1 MPNDQRGRDRL
12 PVLPYLTLI
21 GVFTGVYGGLLVLGA
36 KKKKLPR
43 HVSAADIF
51 LLGAATHRLS
61 RIATRDKVA
70 APLREPF
77 TEYRGPAGAG
87 EVDQRAKGTGLQRA
101 IGTLVTCE
109 YCAGPWVASA
119 LFAALVVRPRETRVV
134 ASMLAATAV
143 SDFLHQAYTF
153 MRHAS

>member
-1 MPNDQRGRDRL
+1 MANAERRDRL
-12 PVLPYLTLI
+12 PVLPYLALMSFYAS
-21 GVFTGVYGGLLVLGA
+21 VFGGLLAYGA

-43 HVSAADIF
+43 HVSAADVL
-51 LLGAATHRLS
+51 LLGVATHRLS

-77 TEYRGPAGAG
+77 AEYQGPAGAG
-87 EVDQRAKGTGLQRA
+87 EVNERPRGTGLRRA

-109 YCAGPWVASA
+109 YCAGPWIASA
-119 LFAALVVRPRETRVV
+119 LFAALVARPRETRVV

-143 SDFLHQAYTF
+143 SDFLHQSYTF
-153 MRHAS
+153 LRKAS